1 MDFFSPLFSKW
12 NRGLNQLWYREALQN
27 LNFSWNSW
35 YQSFICSFRPVIGTI
50 PSIPIPIPFANF
62 GIELT
67 PNSNSSL
74 GIGATTPT
82 PIQRNWGDSKGFQC
96 LFWNQLK
103 KLKKH
108 VNQVSLV
115 VFLNYQW
122 HLDGER
128 EIQTCGIP
136 WNPPNSVELE
146 LELTP
151 QFHLWSWN
159 WGIPKINSKESEL
172 ECGIVNWPQFF
183 SNDCPAD
190 AKTPDSSAQ
199 EMQRISQWFSRVPN
213 ECP

>member
-1 MDFFSPLFSKW
+1 MAPIKGSPSQSHLSTNHTFTFFSLVCKLLGTHIF
-12 NRGLNQLWYREALQN
+12 L
-27 LNFSWNSW
+27 
-35 YQSFICSFRPVIGTI
+35 PVIGTI
-50 PSIPIPIPFANF
+50 PSIPIPIRFANF

-108 VNQVSLV
+108 VNQVSLA

-136 WNPPNSVELE
+136 WNPPNSVEFGVGVDPPIPSME
-146 LELTP
+146 LELGHSKN
-151 QFHLWSWN
+151 QF
-159 WGIPKINSKESEL
+159 
-172 ECGIVNWPQFF
+172 
-183 SNDCPAD
+183 
-190 AKTPDSSAQ
+190 
-199 EMQRISQWFSRVPN
+199 QRIGIGVWNCELTPILFQWLAPGGRWVSPKSMAIWYQQWRQTRGRGRGEKMPIFR
-213 ECP
+213 CT

>member
-1 MDFFSPLFSKW
+1 MKW
-12 NRGLNQLWYREALQN
+12 KRSQIWFAHCG
-27 LNFSWNSW
+27 
-35 YQSFICSFRPVIGTI
+35 IGPVIGTI
-50 PSIPIPIPFANF
+50 PSIPIPTPFSNF

-108 VNQVSLV
+108 VNQVSLA

-136 WNPPNSVELE
+136 WNPPNSMELE
-146 LELTP
+146 LESTP

-172 ECGIVNWPQFF
+172 ECGIVNWPKFF
-183 SNDCPAD
+183 SNDWIDPTEINYSMGANPFGVCVERGLRS
-190 AKTPDSSAQ
+190 TMWGVTSIMILLLMLVFGNHDS
-199 EMQRISQWFSRVPN
+199 N
-213 ECP
+213 